1 MLSFLFFFFLI
12 DCCGLCF
19 LIRFLLGH
27 GALVKLFPLKHKWK
41 ISAIYLFWCIYC
53 NYICNSFYLTDFY
66 FLLKEAKGKINSFWD
81 WSIFSGE
88 IENASSKLLRRR
100 LWQKMSALAFVE
112 TLWNM
117 QQWGD
122 KTSFQTFYNQGLE
135 GRICSHA
142 NSAHYLTKYQLP
154 CACFR

>member
-1 MLSFLFFFFLI
+1 MPFFFFFFNWLLRALVFI
-12 DCCGLCF
+12 C
-19 LIRFLLGH
+19 FLLGQ

-81 WSIFSGE
+81 WSVFSGE
-88 IENASSKLLRRR
+88 TENTSSKLLRRR

-112 TLWNM
+112 TLWNIE
-117 QQWGD
+117 QWRD
-122 KTSFQTFYNQGLE
+122 KTNSQSFYNEGLE
-135 GRICSHA
+135 GGICSHA
-142 NSAHYLTKYQLP
+142 N
-154 CACFR
+154 CAYHLRE